1 MRSNWRFLVV
11 VIVAAGLF
19 FGFKAYQSSGE
30 KEVVINELIYSLL
43 TSQHYQPKALDDD
56 LSEGVYD
63 LYFEALDFNKRFFTQ
78 PQMNTWSAEAKSL
91 DNYFS
96 SNDLTFFDKTYVAF
110 IERLDEVHTMVG
122 EILSEPL
129 DLESKG
135 FLETDPEKI
144 TWSKDMDE
152 LKARWTQY
160 LTYRVVTRVYSKQ
173 EEIRIALE
181 ENDTTVAQKTF
192 EELEANARERES
204 EVHDDWFATM
214 KTTDRVEW
222 LGAYMNAWTGV
233 FDPHTQYLPPAQQD
247 NFEIDMSGQ
256 LEGIGAT
263 LSSKGSYV
271 TVERIVSGS
280 PCWKQGELE
289 VGDKITKVAQGDQE
303 PVDVVGMNI
312 NKVVKLIRG
321 KKGTE
326 VRLTVKKKDGSRT
339 IIPIIRDVV
348 ELEQTFAKSAV
359 LGEGAKRVGYIK
371 LPRFYVDFYSE
382 NNRNCADDVK
392 KELIQF
398 TNEGINDLI
407 IDLRNNGGGSLPGVN
422 DMIGL
427 FIPSGPVVQVKSTQE
442 GIKKYYDKDNKSYWD
457 GNVVVLVNEFS
468 ASASEIFA
476 SAIQDYNRG
485 VIVGSSS
492 TYGKGTVQNIYD
504 MDRALGPA
512 YNRIKPIGAVK
523 LTIQK
528 YYRVNGNT
536 TQLKGVVPDIILP
549 DSYNYMDFGEREQ
562 PYALAS
568 DKIPAAEYT
577 PYDYDFSDAIRNSE
591 DRVAGNDRFSLIDKY
606 AHRLKEKSEE
616 SRVGISLEQY
626 REEEQSAKD
635 EGEQYKGMNKT
646 TDTLAVSAF
655 EYQREAFGSD
665 STKLEGYNRWLKN
678 ISTDLY
684 LHEAVDIVHDIK

>member
-1 MRSNWRFLVV
+1 MVV
-11 VIVAAGLF
+11 AAAGLF

-30 KEVVINELIYSLL
+30 KEMVINELIYSLL
-43 TSQHYQPKALDDD
+43 TTQHYQPKALNDD

-63 LYFEALDFNKRFFTQ
+63 LYFETLDYNKRFFTA
-78 PQMNTWSAEAKSL
+78 PEMEAWSKESKQL

-96 SNDLTFFDKTYVAF
+96 TNNLSFFDKTYVTF
-110 IERLDEVHTMVG
+110 TERLDEVQTMVG
-122 EILSEPL
+122 DILSEPL
-129 DLESKG
+129 DLETEAY
-135 FLETDPEKI
+135 LETDPEKLD
-144 TWSKDMDE
+144 WAADKGE
-152 LKARWTQY
+152 LEARWRKY
-160 LTYRVVTRVYSKQ
+160 LTYRVASRVYSKQ
-173 EEIRIALE
+173 EEMREALE
-181 ENDTTVAQKTF
+181 QNDTTVAQKSL
-192 EELEANARERES
+192 EELEANARKRET
-204 EVHDDWFATM
+204 EVHNDWFATM

-233 FDPHTQYLPPAQQD
+233 FDPHTEYLPPAQQD

-280 PCWKQGELE
+280 PCWKQGDLE
-289 VGDKITKVAQGDQE
+289 VGDKITKVAQGDDE

-326 VRLTVKKKDGSRT
+326 VRLTVKKKDGSRM

-359 LGEGAKRVGYIK
+359 LGEGEDRVGYIK

-382 NNRNCADDVK
+382 NNRNCAEDVK

-398 TNEGINDLI
+398 TNEGIDDLI

-427 FIPSGPVVQVKSTQE
+427 FIPEGPVVQVKSNQQ
-442 GIKKYYDKDNKSYWD
+442 GIKKYYDEDKKSYWG

-485 VIVGSSS
+485 IIVGSSS

-504 MDRALGPA
+504 MDRALGA
-512 YNRIKPIGAVK
+512 QYNRIKPIGAVK

-528 YYRVNGNT
+528 YYRINGNT
-536 TQLKGVVPDIILP
+536 TQLKGVVPDIVLP

-562 PYALAS
+562 TYALAS
-568 DKIPAAEYT
+568 DKIPAAKYT
-577 PYDYDFSDAIRNSE
+577 PYDYDFSDAIEASE
-591 DRVAGNDRFSLIDKY
+591 DRVKDNEKFATIDRY
-606 AHRLKEKSEE
+606 AKRLKEKSEE
-616 SRVGISLEQY
+616 TQVGISLAQY
-626 REEEQSAKD
+626 RAEEERAKE
-635 EGEQYKGMNKT
+635 EGKQYEGMNRT
-646 TDTLAVSAF
+646 SDTLTVSAF
-655 EYQREAFGSD
+655 EYQKAAFGSD
-665 STKLEGYNRWLKN
+665 STKLAGYNRWLKN